1 MVRKKKGHTSV
12 SPVSHPPQCLQ
23 WGFQLTICK
32 PCKKAVVFYPNLQSN
47 WTLIHIYVEL
57 NTILDSF
64 LTGSVKKQERIFLW
78 NLKNFPTHLW
88 KILKSL
94 FNFNFLLSFCYQ
106 ILSWLYMLLPY
117 LIYSLPAAFLKPPL
131 HLRDEMLNSLLRW
144 RYQLQLTKKFLLS
157 IDCIISM
164 PAF

>member
-1 MVRKKKGHTSV
+1 MCHLSAIRRSVCSEASSSLSV
-12 SPVSHPPQCLQ
+12 SPARKPLSSTP
-23 WGFQLTICK
+23 ICNQIGHS
-32 PCKKAVVFYPNLQSN
+32 F
-47 WTLIHIYVEL
+47 IYVEL